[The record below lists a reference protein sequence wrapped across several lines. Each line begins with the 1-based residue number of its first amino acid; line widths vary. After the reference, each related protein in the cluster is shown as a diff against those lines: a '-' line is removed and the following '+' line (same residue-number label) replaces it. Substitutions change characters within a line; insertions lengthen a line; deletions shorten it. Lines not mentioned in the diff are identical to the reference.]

1 MNIINAEK
9 RTPQSKAKQLR
20 KSGFTPCCIYG
31 SHLDESIPIQIEK
44 SETAKLLRRK
54 SEGGRVE
61 INLGGEKIMAI
72 VEGISRNPVKDE
84 ILHIDFHATLADK
97 KVTTKSNI
105 IIIGK
110 EKVTGFIEQLL
121 FEIPYV
127 ALPAHIV
134 ETVVIDVTGMK
145 GGERMSLSDLDI
157 AKNENIELL
166 LDAETLVFNVRE
178 SRSGSAIREDEE
190 AAAAAEAEAEA

>member
-9 RTPQSKAKQLR
+9 RTPQSKAKRLR

-44 SETAKLLRRK
+44 GETAKLLRRK
-54 SEGGRVE
+54 GARGQSGNQSWRRENNGHRQ
-61 INLGGEKIMAI
+61 K
-72 VEGISRNPVKDE
+72 ISRNPVKDE
-84 ILHIDFHATLADK
+84 NLYIDFHATLADK

-110 EKVTGFIEQLL
+110 EKVTGFIRRLL

-166 LDAETLVFNVRE
+166 LDAETLV
-178 SRSGSAIREDEE
+178 SST
-190 AAAAAEAEAEA
+190 